1 MKVTLVVGLGTVGAG
16 LGKIW
21 VHVGLQTRKSESW
34 GNIYLHLEYLVP
46 NSIQDQGLQPI
57 FWKPRE
63 DHWIAFKIQQEGK
76 WSKLFMPNK

>member
-46 NSIQDQGLQPI
+46 SSIQDQGL
-57 FWKPRE
+57 
-63 DHWIAFKIQQEGK
+63 
-76 WSKLFMPNK
+76 